1 MPKPVATRWI
11 THEEYRDELFEKHP
25 EMQAQWDAEVLAR
38 TFSLAVL
45 KYRCDRGLSQT
56 ALGREIGMP
65 QSQIARIELGE
76 HTPSF
81 ATLLRVCDTLG
92 LELALSIRPRG
103 DARPAVPPDGRGVT
117 EGSDQAVV
125 PSAATLPSRR
135 TATRAAWTC
144 ASSMSC
150 VVRQS
155 VVPSSRSPWLTSQN
169 CRR

>member
-1 MPKPVATRWI
+1 MTVNHTIDIVETVNEQNDTRWV
-11 THEEYRDELFEKHP
+11 THEEYQRELFEKHP
-25 EMQAQWDAEVLAR
+25 ELQAQWDAEVLAR
-38 TFSLAVL
+38 AFGLAVL

-81 ATLLRVCDTLG
+81 ATLLRVCDALG

-103 DARPAVPPDGRGVT
+103 KERPAVPPDGRGVA

-125 PSAATLPSRR
+125 TIRPARARRAR
-135 TATRAAWTC
+135 TA
-144 ASSMSC
+144 
-150 VVRQS
+150 
-155 VVPSSRSPWLTSQN
+155 
-169 CRR
+169 

>member
-1 MPKPVATRWI
+1 MSDSHDTRWV
-11 THEEYRDELFEKHP
+11 THEEYRNELFERHP

-38 TFSLAVL
+38 AFSLAVL

-81 ATLLRVCDTLG
+81 ATLLRVCDALE

-103 DARPAVPPDGRGVT
+103 GERPAVPPDGRGVA

-125 PSAATLPSRR
+125 TIRPARARRAGAAQPTASAAITPAR
-135 TATRAAWTC
+135 
-144 ASSMSC
+144 
-150 VVRQS
+150 
-155 VVPSSRSPWLTSQN
+155 
-169 CRR
+169 

>member
-1 MPKPVATRWI
+1 MPNNHRIAIVNGMPKPVATRWI
-11 THEEYRDELFEKHP
+11 THEEYEQELFEKHP

-103 DARPAVPPDGRGVT
+103 DERPAVPPAGRGVA

-125 PSAATLPSRR
+125 TIRPARARRAGAAQPTASAAITPAR
-135 TATRAAWTC
+135 
-144 ASSMSC
+144 
-150 VVRQS
+150 
-155 VVPSSRSPWLTSQN
+155 
-169 CRR
+169 

>member
-1 MPKPVATRWI
+1 MTLNHTIDIVGIVSDSHDTRWV
-11 THEEYRDELFEKHP
+11 THEEYRNELFERHP

-38 TFSLAVL
+38 AFSLAVL

-81 ATLLRVCDTLG
+81 ATLLRVCDALE

-103 DARPAVPPDGRGVT
+103 GERPAVPPDGRGVA

-125 PSAATLPSRR
+125 TIRPARARRAGAAQPTASAAITPAR
-135 TATRAAWTC
+135 
-144 ASSMSC
+144 
-150 VVRQS
+150 
-155 VVPSSRSPWLTSQN
+155 
-169 CRR
+169 